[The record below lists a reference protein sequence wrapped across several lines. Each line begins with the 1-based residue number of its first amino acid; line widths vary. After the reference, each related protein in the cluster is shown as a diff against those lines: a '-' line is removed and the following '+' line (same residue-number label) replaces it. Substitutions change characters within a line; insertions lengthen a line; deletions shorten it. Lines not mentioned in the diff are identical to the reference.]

1 MKFRNKGV
9 VLISILL
16 IVLLL
21 SAVAIT
27 FGNKYLVSLKRAQY
41 IEFQSLSLNAFRN
54 VEAMSL
60 NKIDKF
66 SRFNSSNLTKVNPL
80 LTDGI
85 YFEINGATIVGSIHD
100 ASNCFNIN
108 SLVRAG
114 KEDYQENK
122 KSMNVFREL
131 MYLTEVD
138 NNVAEEII
146 DQIIDWIDKNSNPRA
161 YGLEDYYYSGPL
173 HNPREFSGSR
183 LLIDIEELKSIPSV
197 RLVDWNIFKEL
208 FCAYPYASDL
218 RLNINTLDKNNI
230 FLLTSFFPKIDL
242 KDAEYI
248 IENIPMNGFEDI
260 NAFLQSFEAIDLRSP
275 NGEVLFTSDIFN
287 IETVIDY
294 EGYSASSKST
304 LIYGKNKNGYI
315 LSRTY
320 NGI

>member
-66 SRFNSSNLTKVNPL
+66 SRFNSSNLTKENPL
-80 LTDGI
+80 LTDEI
-85 YFEINGATIVGSIHD
+85 YFEINGATIVGSIDD

-108 SLVRAG
+108 SLVRAD
-114 KEDYQENK
+114 KEDFQENQ

-131 MYLTEVD
+131 MYLAEVD

-173 HNPREFSGSR
+173 HNPREFSGGR

-197 RLVDWNIFKEL
+197 RLVDWDIFKEF
-208 FCAYPYASDL
+208 FCAYPFATNL
-218 RLNINTLDKNNI
+218 KLNINTLDKNNI
-230 FLLTSFFPKIDL
+230 LLLTAFFPKIDI
-242 KDAEYI
+242 KDSEYI
-248 IENIPMNGFEDI
+248 IENIPLNGFQDINTFLQAFEDI
-260 NAFLQSFEAIDLRSP
+260 DLSSP
-275 NGEVLFTSDIFN
+275 NGEIIFTSDIFN

>member
-1 MKFRNKGV
+1 MNFRNKGV

-21 SAVAIT
+21 SAIAIT

-66 SRFNSSNLTKVNPL
+66 SRFNSSNLTKENPL
-80 LTDGI
+80 LTDEI
-85 YFEINGATIVGSIHD
+85 IFEINGATIIGSIHD

-114 KEDYQENK
+114 EGDYQENK

-131 MYLTEVD
+131 MYLAEVD
-138 NNVAEEII
+138 KNIAEEII

-183 LLIDIEELKSIPSV
+183 LLIDIEELKSIPSI
-197 RLVDWNIFKEL
+197 RLLDWNIFQEL
-208 FCAYPYASDL
+208 FCAYPFATDL
-218 RLNINTLDKNNI
+218 KLNINTLDKNNI

-242 KDAEYI
+242 RDAEYI
-248 IENIPMNGFEDI
+248 IENIPLNGFQDI
-260 NAFLQSFEAIDLRSP
+260 NAFLQSFDDIDLSSP
-275 NGEVLFTSDIFN
+275 NGEILFTSDIFN
-287 IETVIDY
+287 IKTVIDY

>member
-54 VEAMSL
+54 VEAMSI

-66 SRFNSSNLTKVNPL
+66 SRFNSSNLTKENPL
-80 LTDGI
+80 LTDEI
-85 YFEINGATIVGSIHD
+85 YFEINGATIVGSIDD

-122 KSMNVFREL
+122 KSMNAFREL
-131 MYLTEVD
+131 MYLAEVD

-173 HNPREFSGSR
+173 HNPREFSGGR

-197 RLVDWNIFKEL
+197 RLVDWDIFKEF
-208 FCAYPYASDL
+208 FCAYPFATNL
-218 RLNINTLDKNNI
+218 KLNINTLDKNNI
-230 FLLTSFFPKIDL
+230 LLLTAFFPKIDI
-242 KDAEYI
+242 KDSEYI
-248 IENIPMNGFEDI
+248 IENIPLNGFQDINTFLQAFEDI
-260 NAFLQSFEAIDLRSP
+260 DLSSP
-275 NGEVLFTSDIFN
+275 NGEVIFTSDIFN
-287 IETVIDY
+287 IETVIEY

>member
-66 SRFNSSNLTKVNPL
+66 SRFNSSNLTKENPL
-80 LTDGI
+80 LTDEI
-85 YFEINGATIVGSIHD
+85 YFEINGATIVGSIDD

-114 KEDYQENK
+114 KDDYQENK
-122 KSMNVFREL
+122 KSMNAFREL
-131 MYLTEVD
+131 MYLAEVD

-146 DQIIDWIDKNSNPRA
+146 DQIIDWVDKNTNPRA

-173 HNPREFSGSR
+173 HNPREFSGGR

-197 RLVDWNIFKEL
+197 RLVDWDIFKEF
-208 FCAYPYASDL
+208 FCAYPFATDL
-218 RLNINTLDKNNI
+218 KLNINTLDKNNI
-230 FLLTSFFPKIDL
+230 LLLTAFFPKIDI
-242 KDAEYI
+242 KDSEYI
-248 IENIPMNGFEDI
+248 IENIPLNGFQDINTFLQAFEDI
-260 NAFLQSFEAIDLRSP
+260 DLSSP
-275 NGEVLFTSDIFN
+275 NGEVIFTSDIFN

>member
-80 LTDGI
+80 LTDEI

-131 MYLTEVD
+131 MYLTKVD

-260 NAFLQSFEAIDLRSP
+260 NAFLQSFEAIDLSSP

>member
-21 SAVAIT
+21 SAVAII

-66 SRFNSSNLTKVNPL
+66 SRFNSSNLTKENPL
-80 LTDGI
+80 LTDEI
-85 YFEINGATIVGSIHD
+85 YFEINGATIVGSIDD

-114 KEDYQENK
+114 KDDYQENK
-122 KSMNVFREL
+122 KSMNAFREL
-131 MYLTEVD
+131 MYLAEVD

-146 DQIIDWIDKNSNPRA
+146 DQIIDWVDKNTNPRA

-173 HNPREFSGSR
+173 HNPREFSGGR

-197 RLVDWNIFKEL
+197 RLVDWDIFKEF
-208 FCAYPYASDL
+208 FCAYPFATDL
-218 RLNINTLDKNNI
+218 KLNINTLDKNNI
-230 FLLTSFFPKIDL
+230 LLLTAFFPKIDI
-242 KDAEYI
+242 KDSEYI
-248 IENIPMNGFEDI
+248 IENIPLNGFQDI
-260 NAFLQSFEAIDLRSP
+260 NAFLQSFDDIDLSSP
-275 NGEVLFTSDIFN
+275 NGEILFTSDIFN

>member
-27 FGNKYLVSLKRAQY
+27 FGNNYLVSLKRAQY

-66 SRFNSSNLTKVNPL
+66 SRFNSSNLTKENPL
-80 LTDGI
+80 LTDEI
-85 YFEINGATIVGSIHD
+85 YFEINGATIVGSIDD

-114 KEDYQENK
+114 KDDYQENK
-122 KSMNVFREL
+122 KSMNAFREL
-131 MYLTEVD
+131 MYLAEVD

-173 HNPREFSGSR
+173 HNPREFSGGR

-197 RLVDWNIFKEL
+197 RLVDWDIFKEF
-208 FCAYPYASDL
+208 FCAYPFATNL
-218 RLNINTLDKNNI
+218 KLNINTLDKNNI
-230 FLLTSFFPKIDL
+230 LLLTAFFPKIDI
-242 KDAEYI
+242 KDSEYI
-248 IENIPMNGFEDI
+248 IENIPLNGFQDINTFQQAFEDI
-260 NAFLQSFEAIDLRSP
+260 DLSSP
-275 NGEVLFTSDIFN
+275 NGEVIFTSDIFS

>member
-66 SRFNSSNLTKVNPL
+66 SRFNSSNLTKENPL
-80 LTDGI
+80 LTDEI
-85 YFEINGATIVGSIHD
+85 YFEINGATIIGSIDD

-114 KEDYQENK
+114 KEDFQENK
-122 KSMNVFREL
+122 KSMNAFREL
-131 MYLTEVD
+131 MYLAEVD

-173 HNPREFSGSR
+173 HNPREFSGGR

-197 RLVDWNIFKEL
+197 RLVDWDIFKEF
-208 FCAYPYASDL
+208 FCAYPFATNL
-218 RLNINTLDKNNI
+218 KLNINTLDKNNI
-230 FLLTSFFPKIDL
+230 LLLTAFFPKIDI
-242 KDAEYI
+242 KDSEYI
-248 IENIPMNGFEDI
+248 IENIPLNGFQDINTFLQAFEDI
-260 NAFLQSFEAIDLRSP
+260 DLSSP
-275 NGEVLFTSDIFN
+275 NGEVIFTSDIFN

>member
-1 MKFRNKGV
+1 MNFRNKGV

-21 SAVAIT
+21 SAIAIT

-66 SRFNSSNLTKVNPL
+66 SRFNSSNLTKENPL
-80 LTDGI
+80 LTDEI
-85 YFEINGATIVGSIHD
+85 YYEINRATIVGSIND

-122 KSMNVFREL
+122 KSMNAFREL
-131 MYLTEVD
+131 MYLAEVD

-173 HNPREFSGSR
+173 HNPREFSGGR

-197 RLVDWNIFKEL
+197 RLVDWDIFKEF
-208 FCAYPYASDL
+208 FCAYPFATNL
-218 RLNINTLDKNNI
+218 KLNINTLDKNNI
-230 FLLTSFFPKIDL
+230 LLLTAFFPKIDI
-242 KDAEYI
+242 KDSEYI
-248 IENIPMNGFEDI
+248 IENIPLNGFQDINTFLQAFEDI
-260 NAFLQSFEAIDLRSP
+260 DLSSP
-275 NGEVLFTSDIFN
+275 NGEVIFTSDIFN

>member
-1 MKFRNKGV
+1 MKFINKGV

-21 SAVAIT
+21 SAIAIT

-66 SRFNSSNLTKVNPL
+66 SRFNSSNLTKENPL
-80 LTDGI
+80 LTDEI
-85 YFEINGATIVGSIHD
+85 YFEINGAKIVGSIDD

-122 KSMNVFREL
+122 KSMNAFREL
-131 MYLTEVD
+131 MYLAEVD

-173 HNPREFSGSR
+173 HNPREFSGGR

-197 RLVDWNIFKEL
+197 RLVDWDIFKEF
-208 FCAYPYASDL
+208 FCAYPFATNL
-218 RLNINTLDKNNI
+218 KLNINTLDKNNI
-230 FLLTSFFPKIDL
+230 LLLTAFFPKIDI
-242 KDAEYI
+242 KDSEYI
-248 IENIPMNGFEDI
+248 IENIPLNGFQDINTFLQAFEDI
-260 NAFLQSFEAIDLRSP
+260 DLSSP
-275 NGEVLFTSDIFN
+275 NGEVIFTSDIFN

>member
-66 SRFNSSNLTKVNPL
+66 SRFNSSNLTKENPL
-80 LTDGI
+80 LTDEI
-85 YFEINGATIVGSIHD
+85 YFEINGATIVGSIDD

-114 KEDYQENK
+114 KDDYQENK

-131 MYLTEVD
+131 MYLTEID

-146 DQIIDWIDKNSNPRA
+146 DQIIDWVDKNSNPRA

-173 HNPREFSGSR
+173 HNPREFSGGR
-183 LLIDIEELKSIPSV
+183 LFIDIEELKSIPSV
-197 RLVDWNIFKEL
+197 RLVDWDIFKEF
-208 FCAYPYASDL
+208 FCAYPFATDL
-218 RLNINTLDKNNI
+218 KLNINTLDKNNI
-230 FLLTSFFPKIDL
+230 LLLTAFFPKIDI
-242 KDAEYI
+242 KDSEYI
-248 IENIPMNGFEDI
+248 IENIPLNGFQDI
-260 NAFLQSFEAIDLRSP
+260 NAFLQSFDDIDLSSP
-275 NGEVLFTSDIFN
+275 NGEILFTSDIFN

>member
-66 SRFNSSNLTKVNPL
+66 SRFNSSNLTKENPL
-80 LTDGI
+80 LTDEI
-85 YFEINGATIVGSIHD
+85 YFEINGATIIGSIHD

-131 MYLTEVD
+131 MYLAEVD

-183 LLIDIEELKSIPSV
+183 LLIDVEELKSIPSI
-197 RLVDWNIFKEL
+197 RLVDWNIFKDL
-208 FCAYPYASDL
+208 FCAYPFATDL
-218 RLNINTLDKNNI
+218 KLNINTLDKNNI

-248 IENIPMNGFEDI
+248 IENIPLNGFQDI
-260 NAFLQSFEAIDLRSP
+260 NAFLQSFDDIDLSSP
-275 NGEVLFTSDIFN
+275 NGEILFTSDIFN
-287 IETVIDY
+287 IKTVIDY
-294 EGYSASSKST
+294 EGYSASSSST

>member
-21 SAVAIT
+21 SAVAVT

-66 SRFNSSNLTKVNPL
+66 SRFNSSNLTKENPL
-80 LTDGI
+80 LTDEI
-85 YFEINGATIVGSIHD
+85 YFEINGATIVGSIGD

-122 KSMNVFREL
+122 KSMNAFREL
-131 MYLTEVD
+131 MYLAEVD

-173 HNPREFSGSR
+173 HNPREFSGGR

-197 RLVDWNIFKEL
+197 RLVDWDIFKEF
-208 FCAYPYASDL
+208 FCAYPFATNL
-218 RLNINTLDKNNI
+218 KLNINTLDKNNI
-230 FLLTSFFPKIDL
+230 LLLTAFFPKIDI
-242 KDAEYI
+242 KDSEYI
-248 IENIPMNGFEDI
+248 IENIPLNGFQDINTFLQAFEDI
-260 NAFLQSFEAIDLRSP
+260 DLSSP
-275 NGEVLFTSDIFN
+275 NGEVIFTSDIFN

>member
-66 SRFNSSNLTKVNPL
+66 SRLNSSNLTKENPL
-80 LTDGI
+80 LTDEI
-85 YFEINGATIVGSIHD
+85 YFEINGATIVGSIDD

-122 KSMNVFREL
+122 KSMNAFREL
-131 MYLTEVD
+131 MYLAEVD

-173 HNPREFSGSR
+173 HNPREFSGGR

-197 RLVDWNIFKEL
+197 RLVDWDIFKEF
-208 FCAYPYASDL
+208 FCAYPFATNL
-218 RLNINTLDKNNI
+218 KLNINTLDKNNI
-230 FLLTSFFPKIDL
+230 LLLTAFFPKIDI
-242 KDAEYI
+242 KDSEYI
-248 IENIPMNGFEDI
+248 IENIPLDGFQDINTFLQAFEDI
-260 NAFLQSFEAIDLRSP
+260 DLSSP
-275 NGEVLFTSDIFN
+275 NGEVIFTSDIFN

>member
-66 SRFNSSNLTKVNPL
+66 SRFNSSNLTKENPL
-80 LTDGI
+80 LTDEI
-85 YFEINGATIVGSIHD
+85 YFEINGATIVGSIDD

-122 KSMNVFREL
+122 KSMNAFREL
-131 MYLTEVD
+131 MYLAEVD

-146 DQIIDWIDKNSNPRA
+146 DQIIDWVDKNSNPRA

-173 HNPREFSGSR
+173 HNPREFSGGR

-197 RLVDWNIFKEL
+197 RLVDWDIFKEF
-208 FCAYPYASDL
+208 FCAYPFATNL
-218 RLNINTLDKNNI
+218 KLNINTLDKNNI
-230 FLLTSFFPKIDL
+230 LLLTAFFPKIDI
-242 KDAEYI
+242 KDSEYI
-248 IENIPMNGFEDI
+248 IENIPLNGFQDI
-260 NAFLQSFEAIDLRSP
+260 NAFLQSFDDIDLSSP
-275 NGEVLFTSDIFN
+275 NGEILFTSDIFN

>member
-66 SRFNSSNLTKVNPL
+66 SRFNSSNLTKENPL
-80 LTDGI
+80 LTDEI
-85 YFEINGATIVGSIHD
+85 YFEINGATIIGSIHD

-108 SLVRAG
+108 SLVRAD
-114 KEDYQENK
+114 KEDFQENQ

-131 MYLTEVD
+131 MYLREVD
-138 NNVAEEII
+138 NNLAEEII

-173 HNPREFSGSR
+173 HTPREFSGSR

-197 RLVDWNIFKEL
+197 RLVDWSIFRDL
-208 FCAYPYASDL
+208 FCAYPFATDL
-218 RLNINTLDKNNI
+218 KLNINTLDKNNI
-230 FLLTSFFPKIDL
+230 FLLTSFFPNIDL

-248 IENIPMNGFEDI
+248 IENIPLNGFQDI
-260 NAFLQSFEAIDLRSP
+260 NGFLQFFDDIDLSSP
-275 NGEVLFTSDIFN
+275 NGKILFTSDIFN
-287 IETVIDY
+287 IKTVIDY

>member
-1 MKFRNKGV
+1 
-9 VLISILL
+9 
-16 IVLLL
+16 
-21 SAVAIT
+21 
-27 FGNKYLVSLKRAQY
+27 
-41 IEFQSLSLNAFRN
+41 
-54 VEAMSL
+54 
-60 NKIDKF
+60 
-66 SRFNSSNLTKVNPL
+66 
-80 LTDGI
+80 
-85 YFEINGATIVGSIHD
+85 
-100 ASNCFNIN
+100 
-108 SLVRAG
+108 
-114 KEDYQENK
+114 
-122 KSMNVFREL
+122 MNVFREL

-260 NAFLQSFEAIDLRSP
+260 NAFLQSFEAIDLSSP

>member
-66 SRFNSSNLTKVNPL
+66 SRFNSSNLTKENPL
-80 LTDGI
+80 LTDEI
-85 YFEINGATIVGSIHD
+85 YFEINGATIVGSIDD

-108 SLVRAG
+108 SLVTAG

-122 KSMNVFREL
+122 KSMNAFREL
-131 MYLTEVD
+131 MYLAEVD

-173 HNPREFSGSR
+173 HNPREFSGGR

-197 RLVDWNIFKEL
+197 RLVDWDIFKEF
-208 FCAYPYASDL
+208 FCAYPFATDL
-218 RLNINTLDKNNI
+218 KLNINTLDKNNI
-230 FLLTSFFPKIDL
+230 LLLTAFFPKIDI
-242 KDAEYI
+242 KDSEYI
-248 IENIPMNGFEDI
+248 IENIPLNGFQDI
-260 NAFLQSFEAIDLRSP
+260 NAFLQSFDDIDLSSP
-275 NGEVLFTSDIFN
+275 NGEILFTSDIFN

>member
-80 LTDGI
+80 LTDEL

-208 FCAYPYASDL
+208 FCAYPYALDL

-260 NAFLQSFEAIDLRSP
+260 NAFLQSFEAVDLSSP

>member
-66 SRFNSSNLTKVNPL
+66 SRFNSSNLTKENPL
-80 LTDGI
+80 LTDEI
-85 YFEINGATIVGSIHD
+85 YFEINGATIVGSIGD

-122 KSMNVFREL
+122 KSMNAFREL
-131 MYLTEVD
+131 MYLAEVD

-173 HNPREFSGSR
+173 HNPREFSGGR

-197 RLVDWNIFKEL
+197 RLVDWDIFKEF
-208 FCAYPYASDL
+208 FCAYPFATNL
-218 RLNINTLDKNNI
+218 KLNINTLDKNNI
-230 FLLTSFFPKIDL
+230 LLLTAFFPKIDI
-242 KDAEYI
+242 KDSEYI
-248 IENIPMNGFEDI
+248 IENIPLNGFQDINTFLQAFEDI
-260 NAFLQSFEAIDLRSP
+260 DLSSP
-275 NGEVLFTSDIFN
+275 NGEVIFTSDIFN

>member
-260 NAFLQSFEAIDLRSP
+260 NAFLQSFEAIDLSSP

>member
-80 LTDGI
+80 LTDEI

-173 HNPREFSGSR
+173 HNPREFSGSW

-260 NAFLQSFEAIDLRSP
+260 NAFLQSFEAIDLSSP

>member
-66 SRFNSSNLTKVNPL
+66 SRFNSSNLTKENPL
-80 LTDGI
+80 LTDEI
-85 YFEINGATIVGSIHD
+85 YFEINGATIVGSIDD

-122 KSMNVFREL
+122 KSMNAFREL
-131 MYLTEVD
+131 MYLAEVD

-146 DQIIDWIDKNSNPRA
+146 DQIIDWIDKNSIPRA

-173 HNPREFSGSR
+173 HNPREFSGGR

-197 RLVDWNIFKEL
+197 RLVDWDIFKEF
-208 FCAYPYASDL
+208 FCAYPFATNL
-218 RLNINTLDKNNI
+218 KLNINTLDKNNI
-230 FLLTSFFPKIDL
+230 LLLTAFFPKIDI
-242 KDAEYI
+242 KDSEYI
-248 IENIPMNGFEDI
+248 IENIPLNGFQDINTFLQAFEDI
-260 NAFLQSFEAIDLRSP
+260 DLSSP
-275 NGEVLFTSDIFN
+275 NGEVIFTSDIFN

>member
-66 SRFNSSNLTKVNPL
+66 SRFNSSNLTKENPL
-80 LTDGI
+80 LTDEI
-85 YFEINGATIVGSIHD
+85 YFEINGATIIGSIHD

-131 MYLTEVD
+131 MYLAEVD

-183 LLIDIEELKSIPSV
+183 LLIDVEELKSIPSI

-208 FCAYPYASDL
+208 FCAYPFATDL
-218 RLNINTLDKNNI
+218 KLNINTLDKNNI

-248 IENIPMNGFEDI
+248 IENIPLNGFQDI
-260 NAFLQSFEAIDLRSP
+260 NAFLQSFDDIDLSSP
-275 NGEVLFTSDIFN
+275 NGEILFTSNIFN
-287 IETVIDY
+287 IKTVIGY
-294 EGYSASSKST
+294 EGYSASSSST

>member
-21 SAVAIT
+21 SAIAIT
-27 FGNKYLVSLKRAQY
+27 FGNKYLVSIKRAQY

-60 NKIDKF
+60 NKIDK
-66 SRFNSSNLTKVNPL
+66 SLRFNSNNLSKENPL
-80 LTDGI
+80 ISDQI
-85 YFEINGATIVGSIHD
+85 FFEINGAKIVGSIDD

-108 SLVRAG
+108 SLVSSN
-114 KEDYQENK
+114 KDDYQENK

-131 MYLTEVD
+131 MYLTEMD
-138 NNVAEEII
+138 NNIVEEII
-146 DQIIDWIDKNSNPRA
+146 DQVIDWIDKNTNPRA

-173 HNPREFSGSR
+173 HNPREYSGGR
-183 LLIDIEELKSIPSV
+183 LLVDIEELKSIPSV
-197 RLVDWNIFKEL
+197 RLVDWKIFDDL
-208 FCAYPYASDL
+208 FCAYPFASDL
-218 RLNINTLDKNNI
+218 KININTLDEKNT
-230 FLLTSFFPKIDL
+230 LLLASFFPMINI
-242 KDAEYI
+242 KDAEFI
-248 IENIPMNGFEDI
+248 IENIPLDGFQDM
-260 NAFLQSFEAIDLRSP
+260 NAFLRAFNEIDLSSP
-275 NGEVLFTSDIFN
+275 NGDVLFTSDIFN
-287 IETVIDY
+287 IKTVIDY

>member
-1 MKFRNKGV
+1 MNFRNKGV

-21 SAVAIT
+21 SAIAIT

-66 SRFNSSNLTKVNPL
+66 SRFNSSNLTKENPL
-80 LTDGI
+80 LTNEI

-114 KEDYQENK
+114 KEDYLENK

-138 NNVAEEII
+138 NNLTEEII

-173 HNPREFSGSR
+173 HNPREFSGGR

-197 RLVDWNIFKEL
+197 RLVDWDIFKEF
-208 FCAYPYASDL
+208 FCAYPFATNL
-218 RLNINTLDKNNI
+218 KLNINTLDKNNI
-230 FLLTSFFPKIDL
+230 LLLTAFFPKIDI
-242 KDAEYI
+242 KDSEYI
-248 IENIPMNGFEDI
+248 IENIPLNGFEDI
-260 NAFLQSFEAIDLRSP
+260 NTFLQAFEDIDLSSP
-275 NGEVLFTSDIFN
+275 NGEVIFTSDIFN

>member
-21 SAVAIT
+21 SAVAVT

-66 SRFNSSNLTKVNPL
+66 SRFNSSNLTKENPL
-80 LTDGI
+80 LTDEI
-85 YFEINGATIVGSIHD
+85 YFEINGATIVGSIDD

-122 KSMNVFREL
+122 KSMNAFREL
-131 MYLTEVD
+131 MYLAEVD

-146 DQIIDWIDKNSNPRA
+146 DQVIDWIDKNSNPRA

-173 HNPREFSGSR
+173 HNPREFSGGR

-197 RLVDWNIFKEL
+197 RLVDWDIFKEF
-208 FCAYPYASDL
+208 FCAYPFATNL
-218 RLNINTLDKNNI
+218 KLNINTLDKNNI
-230 FLLTSFFPKIDL
+230 LLLTAFFPKIDI
-242 KDAEYI
+242 KDSEYI
-248 IENIPMNGFEDI
+248 IENIPLNGFQDINTFLQAFEDI
-260 NAFLQSFEAIDLRSP
+260 DLSSP
-275 NGEVLFTSDIFN
+275 NGEVIFTSDIFN

>member
-66 SRFNSSNLTKVNPL
+66 SRFNSSNLTKENPL
-80 LTDGI
+80 LTDEI
-85 YFEINGATIVGSIHD
+85 YFEINGATIVGSIDD

-122 KSMNVFREL
+122 KSMNAFREL
-131 MYLTEVD
+131 MYLAEVD

-173 HNPREFSGSR
+173 HNPREFSGGR

-197 RLVDWNIFKEL
+197 RLVDWDIFKEF
-208 FCAYPYASDL
+208 FCAYPFATNL
-218 RLNINTLDKNNI
+218 KLNINTLDKNNI
-230 FLLTSFFPKIDL
+230 HLITAFFPKIDI
-242 KDAEYI
+242 KDSEYI
-248 IENIPMNGFEDI
+248 IENIPLNGFQDINTFLQAFEDI
-260 NAFLQSFEAIDLRSP
+260 DLSSP
-275 NGEVLFTSDIFN
+275 NGEVIFTSDIFS

>member
-66 SRFNSSNLTKVNPL
+66 SRFNSSNLTKENPL
-80 LTDGI
+80 LTDEI
-85 YFEINGATIVGSIHD
+85 YFEINGATIVGSIDD

-122 KSMNVFREL
+122 KSMNAFREL
-131 MYLTEVD
+131 MYLAEVD

-146 DQIIDWIDKNSNPRA
+146 DQIIDWVDKNTNPRA

-173 HNPREFSGSR
+173 HNPREFSGGR

-197 RLVDWNIFKEL
+197 RLVDWDIFKEF
-208 FCAYPYASDL
+208 FCAYPFAKDL
-218 RLNINTLDKNNI
+218 KLNINTLDKNNI
-230 FLLTSFFPKIDL
+230 LLLTAFFPKIDI
-242 KDAEYI
+242 KDSEYI
-248 IENIPMNGFEDI
+248 IENIPLNGFQDI
-260 NAFLQSFEAIDLRSP
+260 NAFLQSFDDIDLSSP
-275 NGEVLFTSDIFN
+275 NGEILFTSDIFN

>member
-66 SRFNSSNLTKVNPL
+66 SRFNSSNLTKENPL
-80 LTDGI
+80 LADEI
-85 YFEINGATIVGSIHD
+85 YFEINGATIVGSIDD

-122 KSMNVFREL
+122 KSMNAFREL
-131 MYLTEVD
+131 MYLAEVD

-146 DQIIDWIDKNSNPRA
+146 DQIIDWVDKNTNPRA

-173 HNPREFSGSR
+173 HNPREFSGGR

-197 RLVDWNIFKEL
+197 RLVDWDIFKEF
-208 FCAYPYASDL
+208 FCAYPFATDL
-218 RLNINTLDKNNI
+218 KLNINTLDKNNI
-230 FLLTSFFPKIDL
+230 LLLTAFFPKIDI
-242 KDAEYI
+242 KDSEYI
-248 IENIPMNGFEDI
+248 IENIPLNGFQDI
-260 NAFLQSFEAIDLRSP
+260 NAFLQSFDDIDLSSP
-275 NGEVLFTSDIFN
+275 NGEILFTSDIFN

>member
-66 SRFNSSNLTKVNPL
+66 SRFNSSNLTKENPL
-80 LTDGI
+80 LTDEI
-85 YFEINGATIVGSIHD
+85 YFEINGATIVGSIDD

-122 KSMNVFREL
+122 KSMNAFREL
-131 MYLTEVD
+131 MYLAEVD

-146 DQIIDWIDKNSNPRA
+146 DQVIDWIDKNSNPRA

-173 HNPREFSGSR
+173 HNPREFSGGR

-197 RLVDWNIFKEL
+197 RLVDWDIFKEF
-208 FCAYPYASDL
+208 FCAYPFATNL
-218 RLNINTLDKNNI
+218 KLNINTLDKNNI
-230 FLLTSFFPKIDL
+230 LLLTAFFPKIDI
-242 KDAEYI
+242 KDSEYI
-248 IENIPMNGFEDI
+248 IENIPLNGFQDINTFLQAFEDI
-260 NAFLQSFEAIDLRSP
+260 DLSSP
-275 NGEVLFTSDIFN
+275 NGEVIFTSDIFN

>member
-66 SRFNSSNLTKVNPL
+66 SRFNSSNLTKENPL
-80 LTDGI
+80 LTDEI
-85 YFEINGATIVGSIHD
+85 YFEINGATIVGSIGD

-122 KSMNVFREL
+122 KSMNAFREL
-131 MYLTEVD
+131 MYLAEVH

-173 HNPREFSGSR
+173 HNPREFSGGR

-197 RLVDWNIFKEL
+197 RLVDWDIFKEF
-208 FCAYPYASDL
+208 FCAYPFSINL
-218 RLNINTLDKNNI
+218 KLNINTLDKNNI
-230 FLLTSFFPKIDL
+230 LLLTAFFPKIDI
-242 KDAEYI
+242 KDSEYI
-248 IENIPMNGFEDI
+248 IENIPLNGFQDINTFLQAFEDI
-260 NAFLQSFEAIDLRSP
+260 DLSSP
-275 NGEVLFTSDIFN
+275 NGEVIFTSDIFN

>member
-66 SRFNSSNLTKVNPL
+66 SRFNSSNLTKENPL
-80 LTDGI
+80 LTNEI

-114 KEDYQENK
+114 KEDYLENK

-131 MYLTEVD
+131 MYLTELD
-138 NNVAEEII
+138 NNLTEEII

-183 LLIDIEELKSIPSV
+183 LLIDIEELKSIPSI
-197 RLVDWNIFKEL
+197 RLVDWSIFRDL
-208 FCAYPYASDL
+208 FCAYPFATDL
-218 RLNINTLDKNNI
+218 KLNINTLDKNNI
-230 FLLTSFFPKIDL
+230 FLLTSFFPNIDL
-242 KDAEYI
+242 KDAEFI
-248 IENIPMNGFEDI
+248 IENIPLNGFEDI
-260 NAFLQSFEAIDLRSP
+260 NAFLQFFDDIDLSSP
-275 NGEVLFTSDIFN
+275 NGEILFTSDIFN
-287 IETVIDY
+287 IKTVIDY
-294 EGYSASSKST
+294 EGYSASSKSI

>member
-66 SRFNSSNLTKVNPL
+66 SRFNSSNLTKENPL
-80 LTDGI
+80 LTDEI
-85 YFEINGATIVGSIHD
+85 YFEINGATIVGSIDD

-122 KSMNVFREL
+122 KSMNAFREL
-131 MYLTEVD
+131 MFLAEVD

-146 DQIIDWIDKNSNPRA
+146 DQIIDWVDKNSNPRA

-173 HNPREFSGSR
+173 HSPREFSGGR

-197 RLVDWNIFKEL
+197 RLVDWDIFKKF
-208 FCAYPYASDL
+208 FCAYPFATDL
-218 RLNINTLDKNNI
+218 KLNINTLDKNNI
-230 FLLTSFFPKIDL
+230 LLLTAFFPKIDI
-242 KDAEYI
+242 KDSEYI
-248 IENIPMNGFEDI
+248 IENIPLNGFQDI
-260 NAFLQSFEAIDLRSP
+260 NAFLQSFDDIDLSSP
-275 NGEVLFTSDIFN
+275 NGEILFTSDIFN

>member
-66 SRFNSSNLTKVNPL
+66 SRFNSSNLTKENPL
-80 LTDGI
+80 LTDEI
-85 YFEINGATIVGSIHD
+85 YFEINGATIVGSIDD

-114 KEDYQENK
+114 KDDYQENK
-122 KSMNVFREL
+122 KSMNAFREL
-131 MYLTEVD
+131 MYLAEVD

-146 DQIIDWIDKNSNPRA
+146 DQIIDWVDKNTNPRA

-173 HNPREFSGSR
+173 HNPREFSGGR

-197 RLVDWNIFKEL
+197 RLVDWDIFKEF
-208 FCAYPYASDL
+208 FCAYPFATDL
-218 RLNINTLDKNNI
+218 KLNINTLDKNNI
-230 FLLTSFFPKIDL
+230 LLLTAFFPKIDI
-242 KDAEYI
+242 KDSEYI
-248 IENIPMNGFEDI
+248 IENIPLNGFQDI
-260 NAFLQSFEAIDLRSP
+260 NAFLQSFDDIDLSSP
-275 NGEVLFTSDIFN
+275 NGEILFTSDIFN

>member
-66 SRFNSSNLTKVNPL
+66 SRFNSSNLTKENPL
-80 LTDGI
+80 LTDEI
-85 YFEINGATIVGSIHD
+85 YFEINGATIVGSIGD

-122 KSMNVFREL
+122 KSMNAFREL
-131 MYLTEVD
+131 MYLAEVD

-146 DQIIDWIDKNSNPRA
+146 DQVIDWIDKNSNPRA

-173 HNPREFSGSR
+173 HNPREFSGGR

-197 RLVDWNIFKEL
+197 RLVDWDIFKEF
-208 FCAYPYASDL
+208 FCAYPFATNL
-218 RLNINTLDKNNI
+218 KLNINTLDKNNI
-230 FLLTSFFPKIDL
+230 LLLTAFFPKIDI
-242 KDAEYI
+242 KDSEYI
-248 IENIPMNGFEDI
+248 IENIPLNGFQDINTFLQAFEDI
-260 NAFLQSFEAIDLRSP
+260 DLSSP
-275 NGEVLFTSDIFN
+275 NGEVIFTSDIFN

>member
-21 SAVAIT
+21 SAVAVT

-66 SRFNSSNLTKVNPL
+66 SRFNSSNLTKENPL
-80 LTDGI
+80 LTDEI
-85 YFEINGATIVGSIHD
+85 YFEINGATIVGSIDD

-122 KSMNVFREL
+122 KSMNAFREL
-131 MYLTEVD
+131 MYLAEVD

-173 HNPREFSGSR
+173 HNPREFSGGR

-197 RLVDWNIFKEL
+197 RLVDWDIFKEF
-208 FCAYPYASDL
+208 FCAYPFATNL
-218 RLNINTLDKNNI
+218 KLNINTLDKNNI
-230 FLLTSFFPKIDL
+230 LLLTAFFPKIDI
-242 KDAEYI
+242 KDSEYI
-248 IENIPMNGFEDI
+248 IENIPLNGFQDINTFLQAFEDI
-260 NAFLQSFEAIDLRSP
+260 DLSSP
-275 NGEVLFTSDIFN
+275 NGEVIFTSDIFN

>member
-1 MKFRNKGV
+1 MNFRNKGV

-21 SAVAIT
+21 SAIAIT

-66 SRFNSSNLTKVNPL
+66 SRFNSSNLTKENPL
-80 LTDGI
+80 LTDEI
-85 YFEINGATIVGSIHD
+85 IFEINGATIIGSIHD

-114 KEDYQENK
+114 EGDYQENK

-131 MYLTEVD
+131 MYLAEVD
-138 NNVAEEII
+138 KNIAEEII

-197 RLVDWNIFKEL
+197 RLVDWDIFKEF
-208 FCAYPYASDL
+208 FCAYPFATNL
-218 RLNINTLDKNNI
+218 KLNINTC
-230 FLLTSFFPKIDL
+230 LL
-242 KDAEYI
+242 Y
-248 IENIPMNGFEDI
+248 
-260 NAFLQSFEAIDLRSP
+260 
-275 NGEVLFTSDIFN
+275 TSDAA
-287 IETVIDY
+287 DD
-294 EGYSASSKST
+294 
-304 LIYGKNKNGYI
+304 
-315 LSRTY
+315 
-320 NGI
+320 